1 MLKELKSMRKDDILK
16 SVIYKNIIFQERKQN
31 MKKKAIMCVSVAL
44 CLCSGMT
51 AYAAPEIMSDGG
63 IFDAGY
69 YLQHYSGWAY
79 DDIDSSM
86 SAEELYAHCK
96 LHHEYMGN
104 QNRLNIGILDTGK
117 FDATYYAQNNPD
129 VTAALGTDADV
140 LYQHYIKYG
149 KAEGR
154 LGCANENSE
163 HGSVVSELSL
173 GDATV
178 LIYEDG
184 FRIRK
189 SYYKDGITDDIYLI
203 PRTDY
208 SDGLRDEDH
217 NGIDDRD
224 PFNTCGYTDL
234 DYNCVADGAP
244 YYNDV
249 GEVMGA
255 MLCEHNV
262 IDGLFNMNCPKCEP
276 YREKLRNVHA
286 F

>member
-1 MLKELKSMRKDDILK
+1 MNKKIVAATILLTGGIL
-16 SVIYKNIIFQERKQN
+16 SF
-31 MKKKAIMCVSVAL
+31 
-44 CLCSGMT
+44 GTT
-51 AYAAPEIMSDGG
+51 AHAEPEIMSDGG
-63 IFDAGY
+63 IFDADFY
-69 YLQHYSGWAY
+69 VYNYSGWLY

-96 LHHEYMGN
+96 LHHGNFGN
-104 QNRLNIGILDTGK
+104 QNKLNIGILETGK
-117 FDATYYAQNNPD
+117 FDAAYYAQNNPD

-140 LYQHYIKYG
+140 LYQHFIEYG

-154 LGCANENSE
+154 LGCANENTE
-163 HGSVVSELSL
+163 HGQIVSEIPGGSY
-173 GDATV
+173 TI

-184 FRIRK
+184 FRILK
-189 SYYKDGITDDIYLI
+189 SYYWDGVTDDIYLI

-208 SDGLRDEDH
+208 SDGLQDNDH

-244 YYNDV
+244 FFPNM
-249 GEVMGA
+249 GEPIGYR
-255 MLCEHNV
+255 LCEHNV
-262 IDGLFNMNCPKCEP
+262 IDGLFGMNCAKCEP